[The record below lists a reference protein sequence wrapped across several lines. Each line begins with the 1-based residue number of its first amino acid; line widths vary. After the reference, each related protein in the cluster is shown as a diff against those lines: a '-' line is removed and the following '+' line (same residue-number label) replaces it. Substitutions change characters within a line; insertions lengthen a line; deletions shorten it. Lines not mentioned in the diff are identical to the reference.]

1 MLHEQVLEMCRTI
14 SAERDPAKLVVLI
27 QQLRRLLAEEQ
38 KRIGDLIAGHE
49 PTARAP
55 D

>member
-1 MLHEQVLEMCRTI
+1 MLHEQVLEICRTI

-27 QQLRRLLAEEQ
+27 QRLRRLLAEEQ
-38 KRIGDLIAGHE
+38 KRIGDLITDQE
-49 PTARAP
+49 TTSSQP

>member
-14 SAERDPAKLVVLI
+14 SAERDPAKLVALI
-27 QQLRRLLAEEQ
+27 QQLRRVLAEEQ
-38 KRIGDLIAGHE
+38 RRIAAVIARNE
-49 PTARAP
+49 PNSSRP